1 MPGVESQLTALL
13 GGMNSRGGYPLSLV
27 CTDQGLLVAAAG
39 EHARSDV
46 AAGLTSLFDDIV
58 NRAVRDLGLAGVDE
72 LTLAAPDA
80 GRVVIRPLARDCV
93 PRLFLVVFVPGG
105 RTWRR
110 HTNLITRKLLALLSP
125 WLTRAAAPQ
134 ETP

>member
-39 EHARSDV
+39 EPARRDV
-46 AAGLTSLFDDIV
+46 AAGLTGLFDDIV
-58 NRAVRDLGLAGVDE
+58 TRAVRDLGLAGVDE
-72 LTLAAPDA
+72 LTLCEPDSD
-80 GRVVIRPLARDCV
+80 RLVIRPLARDCV
-93 PRLFLVVFVPGG
+93 PRLFLVVLVPGG

-110 HTNLITRKLLALLSP
+110 HTNHITRKLLALLGP
-125 WLTRAAAPQ
+125 WLTRDAAPP
-134 ETP
+134 EPP